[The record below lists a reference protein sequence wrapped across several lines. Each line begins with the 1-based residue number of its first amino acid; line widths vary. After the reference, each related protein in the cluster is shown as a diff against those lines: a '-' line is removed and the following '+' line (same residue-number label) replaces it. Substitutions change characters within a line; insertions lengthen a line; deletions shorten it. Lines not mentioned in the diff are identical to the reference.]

1 MKEYIID
8 CAMMTDKT
16 AAHEYLAQV
25 LEFPEYYGKNLDAL
39 YDCLSELPPCKITM
53 LNPTAMNLLG
63 EYGETMRSVF
73 LDASMN
79 SDNIELIISG
89 GAADSADS

>member
-1 MKEYIID
+1 
-8 CAMMTDKT
+8 MMADRD
-16 AAHEYLAQV
+16 AAHEYLAAV

-39 YDCLSELPPCKITM
+39 YDCLSEMPPCRITM
-53 LNPTAMNLLG
+53 LNPAAMNMLG
-63 EYGETMRSVF
+63 EYGSTMRSVF

-89 GAADSADS
+89 GAADSADN